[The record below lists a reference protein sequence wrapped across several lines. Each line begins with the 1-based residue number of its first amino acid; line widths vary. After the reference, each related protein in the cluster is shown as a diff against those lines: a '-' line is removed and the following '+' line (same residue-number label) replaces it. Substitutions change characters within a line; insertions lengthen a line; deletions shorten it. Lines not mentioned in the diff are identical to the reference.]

1 MTENEMIECLQEV
14 WENMTTDKS
23 RSAYCEML
31 WLLDNMAYY
40 LRHDLG
46 IEYSSQMPAMGEDT
60 FDF

>member
-1 MTENEMIECLQEV
+1 MTENEMIEHLQEV

-40 LRHDLG
+40 LRHNLG
-46 IEYSSQMPAMGEDT
+46 IEYSPETPAVGAGE

>member
-1 MTENEMIECLQEV
+1 MTENEMIEHLQEV

-40 LRHDLG
+40 LRHNLG
-46 IEYSSQMPAMGEDT
+46 IEYSPETPSVGAGE

>member
-1 MTENEMIECLQEV
+1 MTENEMIEYLQEV
-14 WENMTTDKS
+14 WENMTIDKS

-40 LRHDLG
+40 LRHNLG
-46 IEYSSQMPAMGEDT
+46 IEYSPETPSVGAGE